1 MGTMVAVVGAG
12 RDLEHLREEFE
23 SLPGLRLT
31 GAQAAR
37 LLDVDREGAARLLE
51 RLAAEGLLVC
61 GIGGVYRRVAPLMA

>member
-1 MGTMVAVVGAG
+1 MATMVAAVGAG
-12 RDLEHLREEFE
+12 RELEHLREEFE

-31 GAQAAR
+31 IAQAAR

-61 GIGGVYRRVAPLMA
+61 GIGGVYRRVAPLMS